1 MVVEGEVLVD
11 VVDSVQ
17 KIGGVVEDASP
28 DAVPCVMGV
37 GAVVRVAGV
46 VGVWMIQRAAYA

>member
-17 KIGGVVEDASP
+17 KIGGVVEDASL